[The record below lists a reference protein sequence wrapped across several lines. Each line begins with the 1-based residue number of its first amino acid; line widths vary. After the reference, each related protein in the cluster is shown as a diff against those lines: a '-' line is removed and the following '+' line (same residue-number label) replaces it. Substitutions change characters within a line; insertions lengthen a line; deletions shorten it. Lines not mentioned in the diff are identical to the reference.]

1 MSSPRF
7 NAAPPRRDSAGV
19 VGLAAQTANLNL
31 VTRQPSSDS
40 LGRPSMSRRPS
51 AASSA
56 HSQSAQTGFQQP
68 HSPASVSSSGHPWVT
83 AREGTDSH
91 WTSSPQATTSALPP
105 AGPAAPQPIRKMSN
119 LPRISMPEDSDGGRS
134 APQVSSPLVSPAP
147 PFIQPPA
154 RSASSPDPRPG
165 SNNASPVTSPIE
177 HRPGGQSFGGPSGDY
192 PQPQQRGHTYPNTAT
207 TSSSHGEG
215 ALTPRR
221 SDTPTSIGS
230 STHGPQAGATTA
242 STASGGKP
250 QTEKSRSGSVT
261 YCAKCGLAVRGQFV
275 RALQHVYHLECFRC
289 RDCDKVVAQK
299 FFPVDDGEGGQYP
312 LCERDYFARL
322 DLICAKC
329 DQALRSSY
337 ITACGEKY
345 HVEHFSCSVCDTVFG
360 PVDSYY
366 EHGGKVYCHYH
377 YSISFA
383 NKCVGCETAI
393 LKQFVEI
400 NRNGRDECWHPEC
413 YMIHKFWNVRLA
425 SRNFT
430 TPATATPTQS
440 TVSLLE
446 MSSAGAGGLQ
456 PMSAQSPNVGS
467 TSTSPGWGTD
477 MTAEELKER
486 QIAMELKVSQIWLVL
501 SGFEETS
508 AACIGEMLRVVNE
521 RRLLDV
527 ILLAEKFILHVET
540 LFAVI
545 DDIEAQ
551 FALAGV
557 KGMSHAR
564 EAKQLCRKLVNF
576 FSMLSQISPTGGPIP
591 NMQDL
596 LTQVTQLAHYLKI
609 LIRIA
614 LTGAIKLDREQ
625 GNPKALIDAL
635 ARLHLLSLDN
645 ADPTVRK
652 RGEHPEPTGNIPPW
666 TGNETPEEM
675 ATRSFD
681 SLTRHPDGFIP
692 STRGIAYGYRSL
704 APESTGETTLRG
716 PQDDHFVPN
725 DGCARCNGPIED
737 DCVRQGM
744 FNRWHSACVEC
755 KNCKDKASN
764 TPDADKLIAPPPTSG
779 LTDDESHEGGSTHK
793 EHVSKPH
800 RRSPPRVGDFSY
812 EPAVVKYSPPETI
825 WCNLHRSASA
835 IAGFESVSRLEQ
847 FAFLLHVALRR
858 LYLHFREHHGIPS
871 AVTYIEAGH
880 DVKRVKSVTLDRKL
894 SSTARVPQ
902 RLTVVESPSGRM
914 ADANGQ
920 VVPARDA
927 APTPTITTPTVGVE
941 QVIRPPFARNNTSVR
956 IISETA
962 PVTTQPL
969 ASESQDVLTPLNTS
983 TPRRVQEDD
992 AITLSDIPMLAK
1004 QSIHPRS
1011 PHDSTPLL
1019 AELTP
1024 LQALILRHFSLILLQ
1039 KTAGLSEHANADE
1052 IIDLLDARKNQWWN
1066 KLFKNNAKKDQKKK
1080 GIFGVP
1086 LEILVD
1092 RTGSDSQQGANPN
1105 VTLRV
1110 PEFIEEIISTMRQ
1123 MDMAIE
1129 GIFRKNGNIRKLQ
1142 LIAEQLDKDYSSVTL
1157 SEENP
1162 VQLAALLKRF
1172 LREIPD
1178 PLLTF
1183 RLHKLFCSAATL
1195 PSHEERI
1202 RSLHLLLTLLPKA
1215 NRDTLEVLF
1224 VFLRW
1229 VASFSYKDEETGSRM
1244 DMANLATVITPS
1256 ILYAKGGNAARDE
1269 SFIGIQAVQQLLE
1282 NQDELYRVPPELMF
1296 VLHENVADIFSKEID
1311 LPPKEIHKHCAK
1323 YLQHRGQ
1330 TTFQHRPSVA
1340 AGMHGD
1346 LSARPEMPASAGAL
1360 RAGATASNGS
1370 LPTSWGAGPSGAGP
1384 SGSGTIAMPTPQING
1399 QPASPGFVPPG
1410 HAPSPGPPPNWRG
1423 PFQGAASNGS
1433 RQSSRGSGPPSPGIA
1448 PDDRRSFQM
1457 ERDRSRERAWT
1468 PSNHPDNRQ

>member
-1 MSSPRF
+1 MPG
-7 NAAPPRRDSAGV
+7 DD
-19 VGLAAQTANLNL
+19 L
-31 VTRQPSSDS
+31 VSTD
-40 LGRPSMSRRPS
+40 G
-51 AASSA
+51 
-56 HSQSAQTGFQQP
+56 
-68 HSPASVSSSGHPWVT
+68 SGP
-83 AREGTDSH
+83 
-91 WTSSPQATTSALPP
+91 
-105 AGPAAPQPIRKMSN
+105 
-119 LPRISMPEDSDGGRS
+119 RS
-134 APQVSSPLVSPAP
+134 APVTSPLAGPAP

-165 SNNASPVTSPIE
+165 SNGASPITSP
-177 HRPGGQSFGGPSGDY
+177 GGPSGDVTPSGY
-192 PQPQQRGHTYPNTAT
+192 AQPQQRGLSQPNTAT
-207 TSSSHGEG
+207 TSASHTEG
-215 ALTPRR
+215 GLTPRR
-221 SDTPTSIGS
+221 SDTPTSVGS
-230 STHGPQAGATTA
+230 TGGPTA
-242 STASGGKP
+242 SSSNAP
-250 QTEKSRSGSVT
+250 RPPTEKSRSGSVT

-299 FFPVDDGEGGQYP
+299 FFPVDDNEGGQYP

-430 TPATATPTQS
+430 TPAAATPTQS

-446 MSSAGAGGLQ
+446 MSSAGGLQ
-456 PMSAQSPNVGS
+456 PMAAQSPNVTS

-625 GNPKALIDAL
+625 GNPQALIDAL

-645 ADPTVRK
+645 ADPAVSK
-652 RGEHPEPTGNIPPW
+652 RGEHPEPTTTIPPW

-675 ATRSFD
+675 ATRSFS
-681 SLTRHPDGFIP
+681 SLTRHPEGYIP

-755 KNCKDKASN
+755 VTCGDKASN
-764 TPDADKLIAPPPTSG
+764 TKDADKLIAPPPPTSG

-793 EHVSKPH
+793 EHAKPH

-812 EPAVVKYSPPETI
+812 EAAVVKFAPPPPETV

-835 IAGFESVSRLEQ
+835 VAGFQSVSRLEQ

-871 AVTYIEAGH
+871 VTYIEAGH

-920 VVPARDA
+920 VVPARD
-927 APTPTITTPTVGVE
+927 PNTPTTTPPASDRLGTTE

-956 IISETA
+956 IVSEGPAA
-962 PVTTQPL
+962 PFTSEPL

-983 TPRRVQEDD
+983 TTGRRTQEDD

-1011 PHDSTPLL
+1011 PNDSTPLL

-1024 LQALILRHFSLILLQ
+1024 LQALIIRHFALIQLQ
-1039 KTAGLSEHANADE
+1039 KITGMSEHATGDE

-1110 PEFIEEIISTMRQ
+1110 PEFIEEIVSTMRQ

-1202 RSLHLLLTLLPKA
+1202 RALHLLVTLLPKA

-1269 SFIGIQAVQQLLE
+1269 SFIGIQAVQQMLE

-1296 VLHENVADIFSKEID
+1296 VLQYNLADIFSKDPD
-1311 LPPKEIHKHCAK
+1311 LPPKELHKHCAK
-1323 YLQHRGQ
+1323 YLHLQRKNQ
-1330 TTFQHRPSVA
+1330 TTPLQHRPSVA
-1340 AGMHGD
+1340 AGM
-1346 LSARPEMPASAGAL
+1346 
-1360 RAGATASNGS
+1360 
-1370 LPTSWGAGPSGAGP
+1370 
-1384 SGSGTIAMPTPQING
+1384 
-1399 QPASPGFVPPG
+1399 
-1410 HAPSPGPPPNWRG
+1410 
-1423 PFQGAASNGS
+1423 
-1433 RQSSRGSGPPSPGIA
+1433 
-1448 PDDRRSFQM
+1448 
-1457 ERDRSRERAWT
+1457 RECG
-1468 PSNHPDNRQ
+1468 